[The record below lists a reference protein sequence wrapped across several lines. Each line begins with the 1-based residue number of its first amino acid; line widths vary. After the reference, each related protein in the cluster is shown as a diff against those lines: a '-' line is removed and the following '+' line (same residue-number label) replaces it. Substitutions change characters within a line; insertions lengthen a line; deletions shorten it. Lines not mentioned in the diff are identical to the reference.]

1 MRDIPQTLSAHE
13 FSRAKI
19 LIIGSSGPFQGFLVD
34 SFRSL
39 NCYFISSDTVYRAEA
54 ERKTPLGA
62 VCQRSLDSGLTVPNE
77 TALAIWR
84 RWFWSSKVN
93 KGFVLEGFPSNALQ
107 AQVLDEWLEARE
119 QTIDIVFV
127 IDATEAPDETDFSC
141 KTLYDYYR
149 NQGTLVEVV
158 SKEALLAFLKEKSE
172 RLQFAS

>member
-19 LIIGSSGPFQGFLVD
+19 LIIGSSGPFRGSLVD
-34 SFRSL
+34 SFCSL
-39 NCYFISSDTVYRAEA
+39 NCHFISSDTVYRAEA

-62 VCQRSLDSGLTVPNE
+62 VCQRSLDLGLTVPDE

-93 KGFVLEGFPSNALQ
+93 RGFVLEGFPSNVSQ

-119 QTIDIVFV
+119 QTVDIVFV
-127 IDATEAPDETDFSC
+127 IDASKASDEIDFPW
-141 KTLYDYYR
+141 KTLSDYYR

>member
-19 LIIGSSGPFQGFLVD
+19 LIIGSSGPFRGSLVD

-39 NCYFISSDTVYRAEA
+39 NCHFISSDTVYRAEA
-54 ERKTPLGA
+54 EKKTPLGA
-62 VCQRSLDSGLTVPNE
+62 ICQRSLDSGLTVPDE

-93 KGFVLEGFPSNALQ
+93 QGFVLEGFPSNVSQ

-119 QTIDIVFV
+119 QTFDIIFV
-127 IDATEAPDETDFSC
+127 LEASEASDETDSPW
-141 KTLYDYYR
+141 KTLSGYYR
-149 NQGTLVEVV
+149 NQGALVEVV
-158 SKEALLAFLKEKSE
+158 SKEALLAFLQEKSE
-172 RLQFAS
+172 RFQFAS